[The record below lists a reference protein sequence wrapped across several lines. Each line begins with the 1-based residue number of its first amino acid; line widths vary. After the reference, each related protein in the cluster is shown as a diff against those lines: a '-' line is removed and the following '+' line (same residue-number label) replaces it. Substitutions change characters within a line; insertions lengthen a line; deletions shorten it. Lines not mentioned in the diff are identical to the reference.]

1 MAARTRTDLE
11 SLDQSDSLAAFR
23 DEFFL
28 PEGVIYLNGN
38 SLGAMPLAAA
48 ERGKQVVEQEWA
60 EGLIGSM
67 NTAGW
72 YKLPSTLGRKIA
84 PIVGA
89 IALFVMVLR
98 RGLGAADLI
107 PRGDPYLQES
117 LHHHQ

>member
-48 ERGKQVVEQEWA
+48 VGMGGTVAICLHKSASPHSGGTDRPSSQKEV
-60 EGLIGSM
+60 GS
-67 NTAGW
+67 
-72 YKLPSTLGRKIA
+72 
-84 PIVGA
+84 
-89 IALFVMVLR
+89 
-98 RGLGAADLI
+98 
-107 PRGDPYLQES
+107 
-117 LHHHQ
+117 